1 MDNFAS
7 LPPEVLCQVFLF
19 IDVVDLV
26 TLLTRVC
33 KGVHSETSRG
43 KIYRLAYP
51 QTSEDPLSP
60 VSPNSFYTSVIT
72 FDCVWERLLK
82 AGPRNSTT
90 SQRRSQR
97 IAAIPNCIKFLTDI
111 DTYVMAL
118 ESTFTDIISILKGST
133 SPRSIKSQ
141 VGAAVAQF
149 CSRFADYPWF
159 HGFPSCHRSITY
171 GQSTVFHILAARGLP
186 SLNNDAGFTN
196 AIIATMKLFLSGSD
210 ELRCVHHCAVKG
222 NHKLLDAM
230 DKMWQEQNPGR
241 RNGALFSEATYGAG
255 GLGGGV
261 VRYKHALQGPGNPE
275 TWARHYHDFNQTL
288 LRHGPDPSKAAE
300 IVVRTTVLDK
310 TLEVLAEV
318 KGRQADA

>member
-1 MDNFAS
+1 
-7 LPPEVLCQVFLF
+7 
-19 IDVVDLV
+19 
-26 TLLTRVC
+26 
-33 KGVHSETSRG
+33 
-43 KIYRLAYP
+43 
-51 QTSEDPLSP
+51 
-60 VSPNSFYTSVIT
+60 
-72 FDCVWERLLK
+72 
-82 AGPRNSTT
+82 
-90 SQRRSQR
+90 
-97 IAAIPNCIKFLTDI
+97 
-111 DTYVMAL
+111 
-118 ESTFTDIISILKGST
+118 
-133 SPRSIKSQ
+133 
-141 VGAAVAQF
+141 
-149 CSRFADYPWF
+149 
-159 HGFPSCHRSITY
+159 
-171 GQSTVFHILAARGLP
+171 
-186 SLNNDAGFTN
+186 
-196 AIIATMKLFLSGSD
+196 MKLFLSGSD
-210 ELRCVHHCAVKG
+210 ELRVWEARLAAMKARPPAFVGVGESVMRGGAFLKVGTQLKNMDAKSAGAGLGNSLFEEESGLWISDRFPSTDLHGAPVWNSSVSSRDWLLLGDSGGWTVRALRPAGAGAADARRRSPELIYLPPSQCVHHCAVKG